1 VDDGGG
7 MIVARNIKRR
17 IGGLDD
23 ISLDVPAGAC
33 TAIIG
38 PNGAGKSTLLDVLAG
53 RSKADS
59 GSVAFGGRPI
69 GDWPAVALATK
80 RAFLPQSLEVAFPIR
95 VMDLVMLGR
104 SPYHGK
110 SSAQEDRAAAE
121 TALRLT
127 DAWHLRDRSYQR
139 ISGGERQR
147 VQLARVIA
155 QIWRQQSEDGEP
167 RMLLLDEPT
176 ASLDP
181 GHRLAVMR
189 LLRDLTIAGI
199 GVVLA
204 LHDLNDAARFA
215 DRVVLLHQGRIV
227 SEGGP
232 EAAMQAEVLS
242 AAYGAE
248 AQVLRMADQAPV
260 IVFR

>member
-1 VDDGGG
+1 
-7 MIVARNIKRR
+7 MISARNIRRR

-38 PNGAGKSTLLDVLAG
+38 PNGAGKSTLLDVIAG
-53 RSKADS
+53 RSRADS
-59 GSVAFGGRPI
+59 GSVQFGGKPI
-69 GDWPAVALATK
+69 ADWAPVALACR

-110 SSAQEDRAAAE
+110 VSAQEDRAAAE

-155 QIWRQQSEDGEP
+155 QIWRPAKQDGAP

-181 GHRLAVMR
+181 GHRLGVMR
-189 LLRDLTIAGI
+189 LLRDLTISGI

-215 DRVVLLHQGRIV
+215 DRVILLHQGRIL

-232 EAAMQAEVLS
+232 EDAMQAAVLS

-248 AQVLRMADQAPV
+248 AQIIRTADAAPV

>member
-1 VDDGGG
+1 
-7 MIVARNIKRR
+7 MISAKAITRR

-23 ISLDVPAGAC
+23 VSIEVPAGAL

-53 RSKADS
+53 RSKADH
-59 GSVAFGGRPI
+59 GSVLFDDRPI
-69 GDWPAVALATK
+69 GEWRPVALACR

-110 SSAQEDRAAAE
+110 VPVREDRAAAE

-127 DAWHLRDRSYQR
+127 DAWHLRDRAYQR

-155 QIWRQQSEDGEP
+155 QIWRPQAEIGEP
-167 RMLLLDEPT
+167 RILLLDEPT

-189 LLRDLTIAGI
+189 LLRDLTISGI

-215 DRVVLLHQGRIV
+215 DRVVLLHRGRIV

-232 EAAMQAEVLS
+232 ATAMQAEVLTS
-242 AAYGAE
+242 AYGAE
-248 AQVLRMADQAPV
+248 AQVIRMPDTAPV

>member
-1 VDDGGG
+1 
-7 MIVARNIKRR
+7 MISARNIARR
-17 IGGLDD
+17 IGGLSDV
-23 ISLDVPAGAC
+23 SLEVPAGAC

-53 RSKADS
+53 RSQADS
-59 GSVAFGGRPI
+59 GSVTFGGKPI
-69 GDWPAVALATK
+69 GDWTPVALACR

-110 SSAQEDRAAAE
+110 SSGREDRAAAE

-127 DAWHLRDRSYQR
+127 DAWHLRDRAYQR

-155 QIWRQQSEDGEP
+155 QIWRSKNQAGEP

-189 LLRDLTIAGI
+189 LLRDLTIGGI

-215 DRVVLLHQGRIV
+215 DRVVLLHQGRII

-232 EAAMQAEVLS
+232 EDAMQAEVLTS
-242 AAYGAE
+242 AYGAE
-248 AQVLRMADQAPV
+248 AQIIRTADAAPV

>member
-1 VDDGGG
+1 
-7 MIVARNIKRR
+7 MISARNIRRR
-17 IGGLDD
+17 IGGLSD
-23 ISLDVPAGAC
+23 ISLEVPAGTC

-53 RSKADS
+53 RTQAGS
-59 GSVAFGGRPI
+59 GSVTFGGKPI
-69 GDWPAVALATK
+69 GDWAAVELACR

-110 SSAQEDRAAAE
+110 SSGRADRAAAE

-127 DAWHLRDRSYQR
+127 DAWNLRDRSYQR

-155 QIWRQQSEDGEP
+155 QVWRPQDQGGEP

-181 GHRLAVMR
+181 GHRLGVMR

-199 GVVLA
+199 GVVIA
-204 LHDLNDAARFA
+204 MHDLNDAARFA
-215 DRVVLLHQGRIV
+215 DRVILLHQGRIL

-232 EAAMQAEVLS
+232 EAAMQAEVLTS
-242 AAYGAE
+242 AYGAE
-248 AQVLRMADQAPV
+248 AQIIRTKDAAPV